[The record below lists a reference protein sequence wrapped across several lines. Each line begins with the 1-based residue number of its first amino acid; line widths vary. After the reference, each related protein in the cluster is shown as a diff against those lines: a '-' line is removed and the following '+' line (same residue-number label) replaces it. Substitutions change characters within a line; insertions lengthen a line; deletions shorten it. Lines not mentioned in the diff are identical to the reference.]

1 VVNANATNNMQ
12 NAKEIL
18 DKVNS
23 VKMNAKTLKN
33 EKTKGIISGTFIGM
47 GGGLLLGMARNYN
60 LVNSAIVGALFGALI
75 TQLLLP
81 KNDDNEDE

>member
-1 VVNANATNNMQ
+1 MQ
-12 NAKEIL
+12 NAKELL

-23 VKMNAKTLKN
+23 VKMNAKSLKN
-33 EKTKGIISGTFIGM
+33 EKTKGIISGTFIGL
-47 GGGLLLGMARNYN
+47 GGGLLLGMAKQYN

-81 KNDDNEDE
+81 KNEENEDD

>member
-12 NAKEIL
+12 NAKELL

-23 VKMNAKTLKN
+23 FKMNAKSLKN

-47 GGGLLLGMARNYN
+47 GGGLLLGMAKNYN

-75 TQLLLP
+75 TQILLP
-81 KNDDNEDE
+81 KNDEYDDE